1 MKSINELHP
10 EFAKEIESLTKD
22 QLKER
27 VYQLQKGLEESEAHK
42 EANDELKAARANV
55 SELNAP
61 YRDVK
66 TAVKLKTKY
75 ILELLDKKP

>member
-1 MKSINELHP
+1 MKDINTEHP
-10 EFAKEIESLTKD
+10 EFVKEMFGLTID

-42 EANDELKAARANV
+42 DTNDELKAARANV
-55 SELNAP
+55 SELAAP

-66 TAVKLKTKY
+66 AAVKLKTKY
-75 ILELLDKKP
+75 ILELLDKKA

>member
-1 MKSINELHP
+1 MKNCEELHP
-10 EFAKEIESLTKD
+10 EFTKEVTSLTTD

-42 EANDELKAARANV
+42 DANDELKAARANV
-55 SELNAP
+55 SELSAP

-66 TAVKLKTKY
+66 AAVKLKTKY
-75 ILELLDKKP
+75 ILELLDKKA